1 MAQYK
6 RPYSFL
12 QVESADGKQK
22 IKVICNETRII
33 TFLDPSN
40 PCHAAT
46 IRELESSMAKEEKLE
61 AQEDSVRS
69 WYHERAKVKFERE
82 PEDVTDNPND
92 AFLDDRYTPESQ
104 LFPSGKTT
112 LEEVADVTR
121 QIIETAPENLK
132 EFFYAH
138 FGEGLSVSEIGRR
151 DGVSETARRKYKKRL
166 EKLVKDGLLAHYGT
180 LPL

>member
-1 MAQYK
+1 MANRK
-6 RPYSFL
+6 GPYSFMD
-12 QVESADGKQK
+12 VISDDGKL
-22 IKVICNETRII
+22 IKRVTCEETGMIA
-33 TFLDPSN
+33 FLDPSI
-40 PCHAAT
+40 PSHAAT
-46 IRELESSMAKEEKLE
+46 IKELESSMVYEEKLE
-61 AQEDSVRS
+61 EQEDSVRS

-104 LFPSGKTT
+104 LFPPEKTA
-112 LEEVADVTR
+112 LDEVADVAR
-121 QIIETAPENLK
+121 QIIEKAPENLK

-151 DGVSETARRKYKKRL
+151 DGVSETARRKYKRRL
-166 EKLVKDGLLAHYGT
+166 EKLVENSLIAHYGT

>member
-1 MAQYK
+1 MAKYK

-12 QVESADGKQK
+12 QVESADGKQITK
-22 IKVICNETRII
+22 IISNETGMI
-33 TFLDPSN
+33 TFLDPSIPN
-40 PCHAAT
+40 HAAT
-46 IRELESSMAKEEKLE
+46 IKEIEDSMAYEEKLE
-61 AQEDSVRS
+61 MQEDSVRS